1 MTKRE
6 IEDNVLLQK
15 IEDMMLYAFPAV
27 DKMKRPERG
36 YGGTG
41 TAIRIAMI
49 TMGERAVDA
58 KRARMP
64 KSRLKALD
72 DIDAEI
78 SRLKFL
84 LKYALRAELLS
95 FKQYDQISE
104 KLDEC
109 GKILGGWIQK
119 VIESEE
125 YRKETTRKR

>member
-1 MTKRE
+1 
-6 IEDNVLLQK
+6 
-15 IEDMMLYAFPAV
+15 MLYAFPAV

-41 TAIRIAMI
+41 TAIRISMI
-49 TMGERAVDA
+49 AMGERAVDA

-78 SRLKFL
+78 SHLKFL

-95 FKQYDQISE
+95 FKQYDQISRRPDQQE
-104 KLDEC
+104 TRRVRKDSGRMDPE
-109 GKILGGWIQK
+109 GPRLGGVQERNK
-119 VIESEE
+119 
-125 YRKETTRKR
+125 

>member
-1 MTKRE
+1 MAKRE

-125 YRKETTRKR
+125 YKKETTRKR

>member
-1 MTKRE
+1 MTDKD
-6 IEDNVLLQK
+6 IEENVLLQR

-95 FKQYDQISE
+95 FKQYDQISR
-104 KLDEC
+104 KLEEC

-119 VIESEE
+119 VLDSEE
-125 YRKETTRKR
+125 YKKETSRKR